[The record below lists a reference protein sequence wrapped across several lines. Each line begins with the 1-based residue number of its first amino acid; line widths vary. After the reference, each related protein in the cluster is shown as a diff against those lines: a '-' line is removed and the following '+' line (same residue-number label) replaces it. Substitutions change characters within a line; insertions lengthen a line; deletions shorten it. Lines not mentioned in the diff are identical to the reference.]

1 MRGIERI
8 SHPWEKFLLASLVAL
23 FVSSESAWAQNKAR
37 ETFNAIITDTQG
49 VETEVKNL
57 LFYWEEKVSETA
69 FVPHEQKHVPV
80 KRGTTTVSVRF
91 DTIKQIDAKPGPDKS
106 GPVFIITLT
115 NGKTGEFTPAI
126 NGSFKGDSDFGQVE
140 VPVDS
145 IAKVVFK

>member
-80 KRGTTTVSVRF
+80 KRG
-91 DTIKQIDAKPGPDKS
+91 
-106 GPVFIITLT
+106 
-115 NGKTGEFTPAI
+115 
-126 NGSFKGDSDFGQVE
+126 
-140 VPVDS
+140 
-145 IAKVVFK
+145 